1 MSKEHRA
8 NKEGKKQ
15 PAMTPKERKAAKKTK
30 KRKLRSLSIAE
41 ARRHS
46 VVGEAERTTSRAWSS
61 CSHRCDREQR
71 PVGHDLIS
79 TRPMGQR
86 KFLAVRLW

>member
-30 KRKLRSLSIAE
+30 KE
-41 ARRHS
+41 AAKSKYR
-46 VVGEAERTTSRAWSS
+46 
-61 CSHRCDREQR
+61 
-71 PVGHDLIS
+71 
-79 TRPMGQR
+79 
-86 KFLAVRLW
+86 